1 MPPKAAK
8 SLETTNSPSTFFF
21 KPDESL
27 DGWSLIVS
35 TRQVGVPDPSLKL
48 EIHISRILGSF
59 SWLFYGLKSKPF
71 KDADLIMLALATH
84 EVHFSILRE
93 IVFTLGQDKCFIC
106 GQMGH
111 IAANCEGKAKRKEGE
126 FDEKAD
132 GKAVARK
139 PYQFLNIWTLREYL
153 EYEMRIPNPPFEID
167 LERVDA
173 INLLMVVYKK
183 EFRSFG
189 GYLTDGS
196 KVLVDLMVEH
206 FIQAVGSYEDKIFNK
221 RAQLHQ

>member
-1 MPPKAAK
+1 MGLNRSRLRSSAPFHSNPLFRRHLQSMKH
-8 SLETTNSPSTFFF
+8 LLF
-21 KPDESL
+21 DYL
-27 DGWSLIVS
+27 LIMGFGYS
-35 TRQVGVPDPSLKL
+35 DIYS
-48 EIHISRILGSF
+48 
-59 SWLFYGLKSKPF
+59 

-196 KVLVDLMVEH
+196 KPNLSRVEH